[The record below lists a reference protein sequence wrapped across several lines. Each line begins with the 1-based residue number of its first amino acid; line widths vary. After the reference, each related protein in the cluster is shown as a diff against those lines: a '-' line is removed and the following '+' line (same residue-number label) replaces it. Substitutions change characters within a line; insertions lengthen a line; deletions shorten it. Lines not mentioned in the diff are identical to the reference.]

1 MTPYTPFPTDFDT
14 LIIHANIA
22 TFNEHYG
29 FASHPSAGQKNVPY
43 GQLLDA
49 AVAILAGQIV
59 WIGDSQTALDGLG
72 AYHEEVIGAI
82 AEATEPHYELIDAE
96 KRWLTPGL
104 IDCHTHLVYGGNR
117 SNEFEARLKGVSYK
131 EIAENGGGIVA
142 TVSATRQAS
151 SAELYQQSEKRFQAL
166 LKEGLTCIE
175 IKSGY
180 GLDLAT
186 ERKMLQVARQLGED
200 YGITVKTTYLAA
212 HALPPEYKDNSD
224 GYIEQVCDWLRVL
237 HTEGLVDAV
246 DGFCENIGF
255 TVAQMQRV
263 FETAKSLGL
272 PVKLHAEQLSDLD
285 GSALVTEYQG
295 LSSDHLEYLSVKNAA
310 LMGQNGTV
318 AVLLP
323 GAFYTLRETKLP
335 PMDALRKHQVPIA
348 LSTDCNPGTSPLTS
362 LLLSVNMGCTL
373 FSMTPEE
380 ALAGITIHAA
390 KALGL
395 ANKGQ
400 IGVGMDADLALWD
413 FTRPADLA
421 YQIGFNPLSRVM
433 VAGNWRA

>member
-1 MTPYTPFPTDFDT
+1 MTPYTPFPSDFDT

-29 FASHPSAGQKNVPY
+29 FVSQPSDGQDHVPY

-49 AVAILAGQIV
+49 AVAIQAGKIV
-59 WIGDSQTALDGLG
+59 WLGDSQTALDGLG
-72 AYHEEVIGAI
+72 AHHEEVIGA
-82 AEATEPHYELIDAE
+82 AEDELEPHYELIDAE
-96 KRWLTPGL
+96 NRWLTPGL

-117 SNEFEARLKGVSYK
+117 SDEFEARLKGVSYK
-131 EIAENGGGIVA
+131 AIAENGGGIVA

-151 SAELYQQSEKRFQAL
+151 SAELYQQSEKRLQAL

-212 HALPPEYKDNSD
+212 HALPPEYKDNAD
-224 GYIEQVCDWLRVL
+224 GYIEQVCAWLPIL
-237 HTEGLVDAV
+237 HKEGLVDAV

-263 FETAKSLGL
+263 FDVAKELGL
-272 PVKLHAEQLSDLD
+272 PVKLHAEQLSDMD

-295 LSSDHLEYLSVKNAA
+295 LSSDHLEYLSAKNAA
-310 LMGQNGTV
+310 LMGKSGTV

-335 PMDALRKHQVPIA
+335 PMDALREHQVPIA

-362 LLLSVNMGCTL
+362 LLLTVNMGCTL

-380 ALAGITIHAA
+380 ALTGITIHAA

-413 FTRPADLA
+413 ITRPADLA

-433 VAGNWRA
+433 IAGDWRA

>member
-1 MTPYTPFPTDFDT
+1 MTPYSSFPSDFDT

-29 FASHPSAGQKNVPY
+29 FVSHPSDGQDHVPY

-49 AVAILAGQIV
+49 AVAIQAGQIV
-59 WIGDSQTALDGLG
+59 WLGDSQTALDGLG
-72 AYHEEVIGAI
+72 THHEEVIGA
-82 AEATEPHYELIDAE
+82 EENELEPHYELIDAE
-96 KRWLTPGL
+96 NRWLTPGL

-117 SNEFEARLKGVSYK
+117 SDEFEARLKGVSYK
-131 EIAENGGGIVA
+131 AIAENGGGIVA

-151 SAELYQQSEKRFQAL
+151 SAELYQQSEKRLQAL

-212 HALPPEYKDNSD
+212 HALPPEYKDNAD
-224 GYIEQVCDWLRVL
+224 GYIEQVCAWLPIL
-237 HTEGLVDAV
+237 HKEGLVDAV

-263 FETAKSLGL
+263 FEVAKSLGL
-272 PVKLHAEQLSDLD
+272 PVKLHAEQLSDMD

-310 LMGQNGTV
+310 LMGKSGTV

-335 PMDALRKHQVPIA
+335 PMDPLREHQVPIA

-362 LLLSVNMGCTL
+362 LLLTVNMGCTL

-390 KALGL
+390 QALGL
-395 ANKGQ
+395 ANKGK

-413 FTRPADLA
+413 ITRPADLA
-421 YQIGFNPLSRVM
+421 YQIGFNPISRVM
-433 VAGNWRA
+433 VAGQWRA